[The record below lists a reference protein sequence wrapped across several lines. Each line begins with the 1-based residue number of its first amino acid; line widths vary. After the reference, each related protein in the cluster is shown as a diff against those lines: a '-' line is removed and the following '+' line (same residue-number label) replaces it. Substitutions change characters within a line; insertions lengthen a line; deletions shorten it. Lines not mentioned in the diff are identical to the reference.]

1 MIVFAKG
8 ITSGTVPM
16 GGVIV
21 SDNVHAAFMNGP
33 EHMIE
38 LFHGYTYSAHPLACA
53 AALATVQLYED
64 EGLFERAKKL
74 EPLWA
79 ERAGELRNCPAVAD
93 IRSVGLAAGIDLSVV
108 PAAAARIGHEIMHR
122 AFADESMMVRGMG
135 NTLIVAPPLI
145 VSEPQIDQ
153 IFTALDRSIRP
164 VHPGDKVTA
173 NDSAMF
179 VEEAIRRTPV
189 HGEYDVVVV
198 GGGPSGIAAAA
209 AAASH
214 GCRTLLIER
223 YGFLGGMG
231 TAAGVTNFF
240 GLYANVYGEI
250 RQVVHGIC
258 DELLERIDRL
268 GGLNEPHIV
277 FNKTKAR
284 AYDTAIYKCA
294 ADQLLLAKG
303 VDVLFHALAVRH
315 RHEARW

>member
-1 MIVFAKG
+1 M
-8 ITSGTVPM
+8 
-16 GGVIV
+16 
-21 SDNVHAAFMNGP
+21 
-33 EHMIE
+33 
-38 LFHGYTYSAHPLACA
+38 
-53 AALATVQLYED
+53 
-64 EGLFERAKKL
+64 
-74 EPLWA
+74 
-79 ERAGELRNCPAVAD
+79 
-93 IRSVGLAAGIDLSVV
+93 
-108 PAAAARIGHEIMHR
+108 
-122 AFADESMMVRGMG
+122 
-135 NTLIVAPPLI
+135 
-145 VSEPQIDQ
+145 
-153 IFTALDRSIRP
+153 
-164 VHPGDKVTA
+164 TA

-303 VDVLFHALAVRH
+303 VDVLFHALAVGVVMKPDGEIGSLLVETKSGRRAVIGKIFIDCSRCRPCEVGRRAICDGRRRRKSALPDH
-315 RHEARW
+315 DLSRERGRAGSGGRRLAHDQAVDGEGNGARQIASGNPCRAAAATKSD